1 MAAQKNREH
10 ETLLRD
16 AFRNMD
22 ADRAQEIRQAYY
34 KAVEGLRSLADAL
47 EIADATNPGPASELL
62 IGEHLLACQAIDA
75 MNKSLLG
82 RIL

>member
-1 MAAQKNREH
+1 MAANKNSEY
-10 ETLLRD
+10 ETILRD
-16 AFRNMD
+16 TFRKMD
-22 ADRAQEIRQAYY
+22 AHQAQEIREAYY

-47 EIADATNPGPASELL
+47 EIADAKNPGPASDLL
-62 IGEHLLACQAIDA
+62 IGEHLLACEAIEA

>member
-1 MAAQKNREH
+1 MAANKNREH

-16 AFRNMD
+16 TFRKMN
-22 ADRAQEIRQAYY
+22 ADQAQEIRQAYY
-34 KAVEGLRSLADAL
+34 KAVEGLRTLADAL
-47 EIADATNPGPASELL
+47 EIADAQNPGPASELL
-62 IGEHLLACQAIDA
+62 IGEHLLACAAIEA

>member
-1 MAAQKNREH
+1 MAANKNREH

-16 AFRNMD
+16 AFRKMN
-22 ADRAQEIRQAYY
+22 ADQAQEIRQSYY

-47 EIADATNPGPASELL
+47 EIADAKQPGPASELI
-62 IGEHLLACQAIDA
+62 IGEHLLACEAIDA
-75 MNKSLLG
+75 MNKGLLG